1 MKLVSI
7 IIPMYNSESF
17 IFNTLELI
25 SKQTY
30 PNFEVI
36 IVDDCSRDNCYKLCK
51 EFTLTHSGFHLYQN
65 EENKGI
71 CYTRNYG
78 LSLAKGDY
86 IVFCDDDDEITP
98 DLISDNISLLEK
110 YDASF
115 VKFGRSLIDVD
126 KDGNIVSETSSKITN
141 ELIFENHELID
152 DFFEI
157 KKTGVLINVWN
168 GIYRKEIIEKN
179 NLCFDTAMKFGSEDA
194 KFSLEYLLASK
205 KLVINPNNYYIH
217 YRRVNSSTSKQFNM
231 NKINSLVETAKT
243 ESLIWDRIHNEIEVI
258 CAKNAYVINI
268 IVLQLLNENC
278 PYSRKEKI
286 QIIKKVSKENH
297 LQYSLNSKL
306 LIGLL
311 KKSRKQFVFSILMK
325 LKCYAMV
332 LRILSKYSIN

>member
-36 IVDDCSRDNCYKLCK
+36 IVDDCSRDNCYKICK

-98 DLISDNISLLEK
+98 DLISDNVSLLEK
-110 YDASF
+110 HDASF

-126 KDGNIVSETSSKITN
+126 KDGIIVSEISSKITD

-278 PYSRKEKI
+278 SYSRKEKI
-286 QIIKKVSKENH
+286 NVIKEVNKEAP
-297 LQYSLNSKL
+297 LQYNISFVL
-306 LIGLL
+306 LL
-311 KKSRKQFVFSILMK
+311 KIFRRSKKQFVYTILNK
-325 LKCYAMV
+325 LKLYG
-332 LRILSKYSIN
+332 LILSLLSKGA

>member
-36 IVDDCSRDNCYKLCK
+36 IVDDCSRDNCYKICK

-98 DLISDNISLLEK
+98 DLISDNVSLLEK
-110 YDASF
+110 HDASF

-126 KDGNIVSETSSKITN
+126 KDGNIVSEISSKITD

-278 PYSRKEKI
+278 SYSRKEKI
-286 QIIKKVSKENH
+286 NVIKEVNKEAP
-297 LQYSLNSKL
+297 LQYNISFVL
-306 LIGLL
+306 LL
-311 KKSRKQFVFSILMK
+311 KIFRRSKKQFVYTILNK
-325 LKCYAMV
+325 LKLYG
-332 LRILSKYSIN
+332 LILSLLSKGA

>member
-36 IVDDCSRDNCYKLCK
+36 IVDDCSRDNCYKICK

-98 DLISDNISLLEK
+98 NLISDNVSLLEK
-110 YDASF
+110 HDASF

-126 KDGNIVSETSSKITN
+126 KDGNIVSEISSKITD

-278 PYSRKEKI
+278 SYSRKEKI
-286 QIIKKVSKENH
+286 NVIKEVNKEAP
-297 LQYSLNSKL
+297 LQYNISFVL
-306 LIGLL
+306 LL
-311 KKSRKQFVFSILMK
+311 KIFRRSKKQFVYTILNK
-325 LKCYAMV
+325 LKLYG
-332 LRILSKYSIN
+332 LILSLLSKGA

>member
-1 MKLVSI
+1 M
-7 IIPMYNSESF
+7 
-17 IFNTLELI
+17 
-25 SKQTY
+25 
-30 PNFEVI
+30 
-36 IVDDCSRDNCYKLCK
+36 
-51 EFTLTHSGFHLYQN
+51 
-65 EENKGI
+65 
-71 CYTRNYG
+71 
-78 LSLAKGDY
+78 
-86 IVFCDDDDEITP
+86 
-98 DLISDNISLLEK
+98 
-110 YDASF
+110 
-115 VKFGRSLIDVD
+115 IDVD
-126 KDGNIVSETSSKITN
+126 KDGNIVSEISSKITN

-286 QIIKKVSKENH
+286 NVIKEVNKEAP
-297 LQYSLNSKL
+297 LQYNISFVL
-306 LIGLL
+306 LL
-311 KKSRKQFVFSILMK
+311 KIFRRSKKQFVYTILNK
-325 LKCYAMV
+325 LKLYG
-332 LRILSKYSIN
+332 LILFYPFSAEPLFLSLFYFIISR